1 MSDAT
6 FSLLT
11 DRISHDFFS
20 SNDLGSRVTMYLR
33 DEALLIFA
41 SKKNLRRFA
50 RSAYGLPRS
59 TLENYSF
66 MNYDGV
72 CSKVCHL

>member
-20 SNDLGSRVTMYLR
+20 SNDLGSRVTVYLR

-41 SKKNLRRFA
+41 PKKNLKSLRF
-50 RSAYGLPRS
+50 RKLFFYEL
-59 TLENYSF
+59 
-66 MNYDGV
+66 
-72 CSKVCHL
+72 